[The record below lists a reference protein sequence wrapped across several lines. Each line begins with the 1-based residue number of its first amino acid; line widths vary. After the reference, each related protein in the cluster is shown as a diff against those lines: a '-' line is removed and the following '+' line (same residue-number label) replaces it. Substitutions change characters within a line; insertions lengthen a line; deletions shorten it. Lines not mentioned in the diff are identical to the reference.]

1 MGAAESAMLCGED
14 CKDACCTAE
23 DKPGSPKRGCPQRVE
38 DARAGAT
45 GRTQRVLMGRH
56 SGADAAR
63 SFHAEQPAYPRGRIG
78 DRASLRRAH
87 TQTRQGE
94 EVAAAQASYNSM
106 QAWHEEQEEAIKE
119 SLALGVSYHADVGEG
134 SFVIAPLPL
143 GEAGIGLCSPLSAV
157 ESSTESTQGSPAS
170 PLEASNF
177 EDFLSRD
184 YQAYHT
190 KDSTFAPVRVMNQGE
205 SGGRLIYSLR
215 ETEDGSEDEV
225 GASSSATA

>member
-23 DKPGSPKRGCPQRVE
+23 DMPGLKRGRPQRVQE
-38 DARAGAT
+38 TRAGAT

-63 SFHAEQPAYPRGRIG
+63 SFRAEQPACPRERMR

-94 EVAAAQASYNSM
+94 EVAAAQASYISM

-119 SLALGVSYHADVGEG
+119 LLALGASYDGDVADG
-134 SFVIAPLPL
+134 SFVITPLPL
-143 GEAGIGLCSPLSAV
+143 SEAGMGLCSPLSAV
-157 ESSTESTQGSPAS
+157 ESSPESSQGSPAS
-170 PLEASNF
+170 PLEPSNF

-190 KDSTFAPVRVMNQGE
+190 KDSTFAPVRVMNQGA

>member
-14 CKDACCTAE
+14 CKDGCCTAE
-23 DKPGSPKRGCPQRVE
+23 DMPGLKRGRPQRVQE
-38 DARAGAT
+38 TRAGAT

-63 SFHAEQPAYPRGRIG
+63 SFSAEQPACPRERMR

-94 EVAAAQASYNSM
+94 EVAAAQASYISM

-119 SLALGVSYHADVGEG
+119 LLALGASYDGDVADG
-134 SFVIAPLPL
+134 
-143 GEAGIGLCSPLSAV
+143 
-157 ESSTESTQGSPAS
+157 S
-170 PLEASNF
+170 PLEPSNF

-190 KDSTFAPVRVMNQGE
+190 KDSTFAPVRVMNQGA

>member
-14 CKDACCTAE
+14 CKDGCCTAE
-23 DKPGSPKRGCPQRVE
+23 DMPGLKRGRPQRVQE
-38 DARAGAT
+38 TRAGAT

-63 SFHAEQPAYPRGRIG
+63 SFSAEQTACPRERMR

-94 EVAAAQASYNSM
+94 EVAAAQASYISM

-119 SLALGVSYHADVGEG
+119 LLALGASYDGDVADG
-134 SFVIAPLPL
+134 S
-143 GEAGIGLCSPLSAV
+143 S
-157 ESSTESTQGSPAS
+157 QGSPAS
-170 PLEASNF
+170 PLEPSNF

-190 KDSTFAPVRVMNQGE
+190 KDSTFAPVRVMNQGA